1 MSNVSNYQ
9 IKLARSGVMKTRVG
23 TYLRTNVHSAT
34 FPVGF
39 SSQLGTNLGVFIE
52 GHVLGDELSFLGN
65 HVDVEGN
72 RTVELGLS
80 SAKHT
85 MQM

>member
-1 MSNVSNYQ
+1 MT
-9 IKLARSGVMKTRVG
+9 GDTH
-23 TYLRTNVHSAT
+23 LRTNVHSTT

-39 SSQLGTNLGVFIE
+39 SSKLGSELGIVIE

-65 HVDVEGN
+65 HVDVEGT
-72 RTVELGLS
+72 RTVGLGLS

-85 MQM
+85 MQR